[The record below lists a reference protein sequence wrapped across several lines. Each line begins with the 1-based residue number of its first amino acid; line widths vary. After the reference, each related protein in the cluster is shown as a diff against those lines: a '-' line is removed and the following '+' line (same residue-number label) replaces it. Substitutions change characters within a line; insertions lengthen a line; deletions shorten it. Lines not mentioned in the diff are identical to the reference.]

1 MFKFNQVTKQFSS
14 TKALDKVNLTLNEGE
29 ILGFLGPNGA
39 GKTTAIRVMTGF
51 IKPTSGEVSFLG
63 KDAWVHRREIAHH
76 VGFVPDLINS
86 YQANLGSD
94 LLNYWSG
101 LQGVTPILRE
111 ELLDRL
117 DFPRDALLKPVRTYS
132 QGMAKKLS
140 IIQALQ
146 HNPSVIILDE
156 PTTSLDPLVQQTLFN
171 ILKEFK
177 SKGSTIFM
185 SSHNLNDVQRICDRV
200 AMINNGAIIA
210 EGNIADMID
219 QLERNIEIK
228 FSTSKIPDL
237 SSIEGITNINVDQ
250 KTVHLRV
257 KGNIKHLL
265 NVLKSQT
272 VDDLVIER
280 PNLDSVFL
288 SYYQTEE
295 K

>member
-1 MFKFNQVTKQFSS
+1 MFKFTQVTKQFSA
-14 TKALDKVNLTLNEGE
+14 TKALDQVNLILNEGE

-63 KDAWVHRREIAHH
+63 KDAWVDRAEIARHI
-76 VGFVPDLINS
+76 GFVPDSMNT
-86 YQANLGSD
+86 YQSNLGSD
-94 LLNYWSG
+94 LLDYWSD
-101 LQGVTPILRE
+101 LQGVDPVYRE

-117 DFPRDALLKPVRTYS
+117 DFPRDALLRPVRTYS

-140 IIQALQ
+140 IVQALQ
-146 HNPSVIILDE
+146 HSPRVIILDE
-156 PTTSLDPLVQQTLFN
+156 PTTSLDPLVQQTLFG

-185 SSHNLNDVQRICDRV
+185 SSHNLNDVQRICDRI

-219 QLERNIEIK
+219 KLERNIEVK
-228 FSTSKIPDL
+228 FPTSKIPDL
-237 SSIEGITNINVDQ
+237 SMIEGVTNINLDQ
-250 KTVHLRV
+250 NIVHLRI
-257 KGNIKHLL
+257 KGPIKHLL
-265 NVLKSQT
+265 QVLQSET
-272 VDDLVIER
+272 VEDLVIER